1 MHPPHTR
8 PPLTHWRYTR
18 QGMPITLCVVKE
30 WHPDRCSHAE
40 RVRHVAYHM
49 EHYIRR
55 MPTRAGGTRRVQ
67 RCCFIMDMRGFSP
80 TMLPHI
86 KSAINV
92 LRSHYPGRLG
102 CACFINTPGY
112 FHPVWKIISPL
123 LDDEILSKTFFLP
136 GSVTDVEKAVQW
148 VDKKR
153 MPDPSADP

>member
-1 MHPPHTR
+1 
-8 PPLTHWRYTR
+8 
-18 QGMPITLCVVKE
+18 MPAAADDRVRVCACLCV
-30 WHPDRCSHAE
+30 DL
-40 RVRHVAYHM
+40 
-49 EHYIRR
+49 
-55 MPTRAGGTRRVQ
+55 Q
-67 RCCFIMDMRGFSP
+67 
-80 TMLPHI
+80 LPHI